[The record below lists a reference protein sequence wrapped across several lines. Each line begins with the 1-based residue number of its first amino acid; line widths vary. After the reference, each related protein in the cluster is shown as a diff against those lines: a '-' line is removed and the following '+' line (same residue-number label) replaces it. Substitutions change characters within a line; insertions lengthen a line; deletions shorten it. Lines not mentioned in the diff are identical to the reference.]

1 MKTLIEHARTGII
14 TPQVRLVAEKE
25 GVNSATLCRQIA
37 DGSTVIMQRGDRLVG
52 IGRGLSN
59 QDQRQSR
66 YFYREDKCR
75 R

>member
-37 DGSTVIMQRGDRLVG
+37 DGSTVIMQRGDRLV
-52 IGRGLSN
+52 
-59 QDQRQSR
+59 
-66 YFYREDKCR
+66 
-75 R
+75 